1 MGLRIAVVGA
11 TGNVGREM
19 LDILAERKFP
29 VDEVFALASNR
40 SAGNTI
46 QLGNKELVVEDL
58 NEFDFS
64 NADIALFSAGGKISG
79 EFAPIA
85 ADKNCIVIDKFI
97 KI

>member
-29 VDEVFALASNR
+29 ADEVFALASNR

-46 QLGNKELVVEDL
+46 QLGLSL
-58 NEFDFS
+58 
-64 NADIALFSAGGKISG
+64 IHI
-79 EFAPIA
+79 
-85 ADKNCIVIDKFI
+85 
-97 KI
+97 

>member
-1 MGLRIAVVGA
+1 
-11 TGNVGREM
+11 M

-58 NEFDFS
+58 N
-64 NADIALFSAGGKISG
+64 
-79 EFAPIA
+79 
-85 ADKNCIVIDKFI
+85 
-97 KI
+97 